1 MNNRMNTLPRR
12 VVRTVDT
19 WRLREAQARS
29 RTLDHLLSWF
39 CGSLLATAPPTMGT
53 IILFREGSF
62 RLDGRARA
70 ALRDRSAVLRA
81 NPGIRV
87 VIGGLASKVGST
99 AHAMCL
105 GLERV
110 QAIRAFVV
118 SQDINPSR
126 IEVAI
131 RGAGWF
137 LVERPSR
144 AAEEEPF
151 GECRIQIADPQW
163 ALWRN

>member
-1 MNNRMNTLPRR
+1 MNNRKYTRPRR
-12 VVRTVDT
+12 AVRTVDS
-19 WRLREAQARS
+19 WRLREAEARS

-39 CGSLLATAPPTMGT
+39 CGSHRAIVPPTMGT

-62 RLDGRARA
+62 HLDARARA
-70 ALRDRSAVLRA
+70 DLRDRSAVLRA

-99 AHAMCL
+99 AHAMGL

-110 QAIRAFVV
+110 QTIRAFVV
-118 SQDINPSR
+118 SQGIDPFR

-131 RGAGWF
+131 RGAGWC
-137 LVERPSR
+137 LVERPWS
-144 AAEEEPF
+144 AAGEEPL